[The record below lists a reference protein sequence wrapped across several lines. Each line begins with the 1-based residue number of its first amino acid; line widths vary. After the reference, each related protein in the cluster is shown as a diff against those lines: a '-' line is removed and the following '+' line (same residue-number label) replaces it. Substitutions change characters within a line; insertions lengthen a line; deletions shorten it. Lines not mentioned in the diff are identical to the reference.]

1 MAGANHGDTG
11 GLASGSGD
19 GGEAVGS
26 GGARRGAPADAEI
39 MRDDAT
45 AITMSRAPTKIVGIS
60 FDRRDGIKL
69 MKVNIESHRDARGG
83 VCEAR
88 E

>member
-1 MAGANHGDTG
+1 MGRG
-11 GLASGSGD
+11 GGT
-19 GGEAVGS
+19 ERV
-26 GGARRGAPADAEI
+26 PADAEI

-45 AITMSRAPTKIVGIS
+45 AITMSRASTNDIGIS

-83 VCEAR
+83 VCEVR